1 MDYHSVFCGDEQLPK
16 FLPTAYVIV
25 RRFTI
30 PGIESKYYDVRCQEE
45 MAGCDDLAGAFD
57 LRDWYQT
64 HQSQGKGGVAYKYE
78 VMTR

>member
-45 MAGCDDLAGAFD
+45 MAGCDDLASHLTCETGIKRTSRKVKAGSP
-57 LRDWYQT
+57 T
-64 HQSQGKGGVAYKYE
+64 S
-78 VMTR
+78 TR